1 MKRSHTVSIGESV
14 TLSVE
19 TDVSELRWRHNGDE
33 PIKRADGEFF
43 SEKSKTLSV
52 VGTEVG
58 GIYEC
63 HENHKRAKGQQA
75 IFQLV
80 VRGR

>member
-1 MKRSHTVSIGESV
+1 MKRSYTVSIGESV

-19 TDVSELRWRHNGDE
+19 TDVRELRWRHNGDE
-33 PIKRADGEFF
+33 PIMRADEEFF
-43 SEKSKTLSV
+43 SGKSLTLSD
-52 VGTEVG
+52 VGTEDG

-63 HENHKRAKGQQA
+63 HQIHERAKGQQA

-80 VRGR
+80 VRGT

>member
-1 MKRSHTVSIGESV
+1 MKRSYTVSIGESV

-19 TDVSELRWRHNGDE
+19 TDVSELRWRHNGEE
-33 PIKRADGEFF
+33 PTMRANGEFF
-43 SEKSKTLSV
+43 SGTSLTLSD
-52 VGTEVG
+52 VGTEDG

-80 VRGR
+80 VRGT